1 MIATVTPAPGTPLAL
16 VESLA
21 AAHGWHLASATET
34 ADNANGRRLYI
45 RDGERVHL
53 RTWPG
58 TGGVPALTAEPAAGR
73 VSTREFRREWTG
85 HNVAI
90 GDVVEAFTGPRAATF
105 PASPLVIVVDAGEF
119 IDRNAYATA
128 SNYNTVATVPGR
140 YPVELLD
147 GYGRP
152 TADVASA
159 RRFVAIVPATIVREY
174 YVNRVFSA
182 SSAHDNATNRP
193 THHYVTGDAYL
204 LADGSAPTFLDGLA
218 SIVPAV

>member
-1 MIATVTPAPGTPLAL
+1 MIATVTPAHGTPLAQ
-16 VESLA
+16 VEALA
-21 AAHGWHLASATET
+21 ASHGWTLHSATES
-34 ADNANGRRLYI
+34 ADNPNGSRAYRRGREAI
-45 RDGERVHL
+45 VI
-53 RTWPG
+53 RTWPHS
-58 TGGVPALTAEPAAGR
+58 GGVPSLTADLAAGR
-73 VSTREFRREWTG
+73 VNMRQFGRTWTG
-85 HNVAI
+85 HNVAA
-90 GDVVEAFTGPRAATF
+90 DVITEAFTGPRAESF
-105 PASPLVIVVDAGEF
+105 PASPYVIVVDAGEF

-147 GYGRP
+147 SRGRV
-152 TADVASA
+152 TADVREAH
-159 RRFVAIVPATIVREY
+159 RFVAIVPATIVREY